1 MSDVTMPVATVA
13 SPCTDVCRIDPR
25 TGWCAGCLRTRG
37 EIKGWRTSDDDARRA
52 LLARLDARRRLIA
65 GSET

>member
-13 SPCTDVCRIDPR
+13 SPCIDVCRIDPR
-25 TGWCAGCLRTRG
+25 TDWCAGCLRTRG
-37 EIKGWRTSDDDARRA
+37 EIKGWRESDDDARHA

>member
-1 MSDVTMPVATVA
+1 MSDVPVPVGTVA

-25 TGWCAGCLRTRG
+25 TGWCAGCLRTRD
-37 EIKGWRTSDDDARRA
+37 EIKGWRASDDDARRV

-65 GSET
+65 RSGA